1 MHSTSA
7 PKLAMLDR
15 LIDPTAP
22 EIPVLIQGATG
33 RAARRNIGR
42 MRVHGTR
49 IVAGVSARG
58 AGDTLEDIPLFGTAA
73 EACAATGAEASLL
86 MVPPMAVLPAALD
99 ALEAGIRLLVTVTE
113 GIPVH
118 DTLRLH
124 AAVLAHGATWI
135 GASSPGLA
143 VPGRC
148 KLGFLPD
155 ACLAP
160 GPLAIWSKSGTLSY
174 ETGLRL
180 VERGLGQSAWIG
192 VGGDPVK
199 GTRFADLIPA
209 FRNHAQT
216 HAVVVVGEIGGTEE
230 EDLAEALIAHPF
242 GKPVYAILAGSAAP
256 EGRMMGHAGAIVS
269 GGRGSFASKAAA
281 LEAAGVH
288 VFRAIAP
295 MVDRITQDLS
305 EYIA

>member
-1 MHSTSA
+1 
-7 PKLAMLDR
+7 MLER
-15 LIDPTAP
+15 LIDRTAP
-22 EIPVLIQGATG
+22 QIPVMVQGATG
-33 RAARRNIGR
+33 RAASRNIGR
-42 MRVHGTR
+42 MRAHGTV

-58 AGDTLEDIPLFGTAA
+58 AGGAQDGIPLFATAA
-73 EACAATGAEASLL
+73 EARAVTGAEASLL
-86 MVPPMAVLPAALD
+86 MVPPLAVLPAALE
-99 ALEAGIRLLVTVTE
+99 ALEAGLRLLVTVTE

-118 DTLRLH
+118 DTVRLR
-124 AAVLAHGATWI
+124 AAVRDHGATWI

-180 VERGLGQSAWIG
+180 TSRGLGQSAWIG

-209 FRNHAQT
+209 FRADPQT
-216 HAVVVVGEIGGTEE
+216 RAVVVVGEIGGTEE
-230 EDLAEALIAHPF
+230 EELAEALIAGPL
-242 GKPVYAILAGSAAP
+242 GKPVYAIVAGASAP

-269 GGRGSFASKAAA
+269 GGLGSFASKRAA
-281 LEAAGVH
+281 LEAAGVP
-288 VFRAIAP
+288 VFDAIAP
-295 MVDRITQDLS
+295 MVDRIVQDMQ
-305 EYIA
+305 ETTP

>member
-1 MHSTSA
+1 
-7 PKLAMLDR
+7 MLDR
-15 LIDPTAP
+15 LIDRSAAP
-22 EIPVLIQGATG
+22 IPVMVQGATG
-33 RAARRNIGR
+33 RAASRNIGR
-42 MRVHGTR
+42 MRAHGTR

-58 AGDTLEDIPLFGTAA
+58 AGGALDDIPLFATAA
-73 EACAATGAEASLL
+73 DARAATGAEASLL
-86 MVPPMAVLPAALD
+86 MVPPMAVLPAAMD
-99 ALEAGIRLLVTVTE
+99 ALNAGVRLLVTVTE

-118 DTLRLH
+118 DTVRLH
-124 AAVLAHGATWI
+124 EAVRAHGATWI

-180 VERGLGQSAWIG
+180 VARGFGQSAWIG

-199 GTRFADLIPA
+199 GTRFADLIPT
-209 FRNHAQT
+209 FRADRHTQ
-216 HAVVVVGEIGGTEE
+216 AVVLVGEIGGTEE
-230 EDLAEALIAHPF
+230 EDLATALIARPL
-242 GKPVYAILAGSAAP
+242 GKPVYAIIAGAAAP

-269 GGRGSFASKAAA
+269 GGRGSFASKRTA
-281 LEAAGVH
+281 LAAAGVH
-288 VFRAIAP
+288 VFDAIGP
-295 MVDRITQDLS
+295 MVDRIARDLQEKS
-305 EYIA
+305 I

>member
-1 MHSTSA
+1 
-7 PKLAMLDR
+7 MLER
-15 LIDPTAP
+15 LIDPDAP
-22 EIPVLIQGATG
+22 AIKVMVQGATG
-33 RAARRNIGR
+33 RAASRNIGR
-42 MRVHGTR
+42 MRAHGTH
-49 IVAGVSARG
+49 IVAGVSPRG
-58 AGDTLEDIPLFGTAA
+58 AGDSIEGIPLFATAT
-73 EACAATGAEASLL
+73 EAAAATGAEASLL
-86 MVPPMAVLPAALD
+86 MVPPLSVLPAATE
-99 ALEAGIRLLVTVTE
+99 ALEAGVKLIVTVTE

-118 DTLRLH
+118 DTVRLH
-124 AAVLAHGATWI
+124 AVVRTHGATWI

-155 ACLAP
+155 ACLLP

-180 VERGLGQSAWIG
+180 VARGLGQSAWIG

-199 GTRFADLIPA
+199 GTRFADLVAP
-209 FRNHAQT
+209 FRHHAPT
-216 HAVVVVGEIGGTEE
+216 RGVVIVGEIGGTEE
-230 EDLAEALIAHPF
+230 EELAEVLATAPM
-242 GKPVYAILAGSAAP
+242 GKPIYAILAGAAAP

-269 GGRGSFASKAAA
+269 GGRGGFSSKAAA

-295 MVDRITQDLS
+295 MVDRIANDMK
-305 EYIA
+305 EHRP

>member
-1 MHSTSA
+1 
-7 PKLAMLDR
+7 MLDR
-15 LIDPTAP
+15 LIDRTAP
-22 EIPVLIQGATG
+22 QIPVMVQGATG
-33 RAARRNIGR
+33 RAASRNIWR
-42 MRVHGTR
+42 MRAHGTM
-49 IVAGVSARG
+49 IVGGVSTRG
-58 AGDTLEDIPLFGTAA
+58 AGDTQDDIPLFATAL

-86 MVPPMAVLPAALD
+86 MVPPMAVLSAAME

-118 DTLRLH
+118 DTVRLH
-124 AAVLAHGATWI
+124 AAVRAHGATWI

-174 ETGLRL
+174 EVGLRL
-180 VERGLGQSAWIG
+180 VARGLGQSAWIG

-209 FRNHAQT
+209 FRADTQT
-216 HAVVVVGEIGGTEE
+216 RAVVVVGEIGGTEE
-230 EDLAEALIAHPF
+230 EDLADALVARPI
-242 GKPVYAILAGSAAP
+242 GKPVYAILTGAAAP
-256 EGRMMGHAGAIVS
+256 EGRIMGHAGAIVS
-269 GGRGSFASKAAA
+269 GGRGSFASKRAA
-281 LEAAGVH
+281 LDAAGVH
-288 VFRAIAP
+288 VFDAIAP
-295 MVDRITQDLS
+295 MVDRIAQDFQEHLV
-305 EYIA
+305 